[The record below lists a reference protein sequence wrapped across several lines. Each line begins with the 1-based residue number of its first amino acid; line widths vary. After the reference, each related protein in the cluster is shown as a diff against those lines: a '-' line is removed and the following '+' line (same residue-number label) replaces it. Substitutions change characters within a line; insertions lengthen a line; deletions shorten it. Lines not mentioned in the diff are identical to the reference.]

1 MTFKELL
8 DCVQFEDVAPH
19 IVKMY
24 PDMGQSLGWYKIH
37 FDMLRLMQPVFH
49 EDANDKVCHITMED
63 WEDGSGLHLDAYP
76 MEGDLWEHSL
86 TKELIIEQ
94 GIKATNEELA
104 ACCLWHTSFY
114 GFVEKQVDE
123 HFKINDLDM
132 STLDR
137 WNNSLYYKVRALKN
151 FSVIREYGGFIPTIR
166 QLSKLKKAELV
177 KQAKDSVWFGSVP
190 LNKIKRKKRFRIEF
204 LEHYYERMTVISDF
218 IVQAI
223 PALKDARNYIR
234 VEQLCKLFQS
244 ELFCTEEIMSYAS
257 NGESGAKYLYELF
270 TSYDMIPKMDGIV
283 VRLVTGTEHEVL
295 TEDENLLCNLLAEG
309 RKYGDL
315 ILDYDPALSNQ
326 VVISYAAY
334 NSNNP
339 LVK

>member
-8 DCVQFEDVAPH
+8 DCVQFADVAPH

-24 PDMGQSLGWYKIH
+24 PDMRQSLGWYKIH

-123 HFKINDLDM
+123 HFRINDLDM
-132 STLDR
+132 ATLDR
-137 WNNSLYYKVRALKN
+137 WNNSLYYK
-151 FSVIREYGGFIPTIR
+151 
-166 QLSKLKKAELV
+166 
-177 KQAKDSVWFGSVP
+177 DSMWFGSVP

-223 PALKDARNYIR
+223 RALKDARNYMR
-234 VEQLCKLFQS
+234 VEQLCELFQS

-334 NSNNP
+334 NSNYP

>member
-1 MTFKELL
+1 
-8 DCVQFEDVAPH
+8 
-19 IVKMY
+19 
-24 PDMGQSLGWYKIH
+24 
-37 FDMLRLMQPVFH
+37 
-49 EDANDKVCHITMED
+49 
-63 WEDGSGLHLDAYP
+63 

-86 TKELIIEQ
+86 TKELVIEPEV
-94 GIKATNEELA
+94 AASNEELA

-123 HFKINDLDM
+123 RFRTEDLDLD
-132 STLDR
+132 TLDR
-137 WNNSLYYKVRALKN
+137 WDDSLYYKVRAMRN
-151 FSVIREYGGFIPTIR
+151 FSIIKEHGGFIPTIR
-166 QLSKLKKAELV
+166 QLPKLKKAELI
-177 KQAKDSVWFGSVP
+177 KQSKESIWFGKTP

-223 PALKDARNYIR
+223 PALKDARNYMR
-234 VEQLCKLFQS
+234 VEQLCELFHS

-257 NGESGAKYLYELF
+257 NGKSGAKYLYELF

-283 VRLVTGTEHEVL
+283 VRLVTGTKHEVL

-315 ILDYDPALSNQ
+315 ILDYDPALGNQ

-334 NSNNP
+334 NSNKP